1 MHPVAKIYYQLQN
14 IFCLQSQILQIQ
26 LTQQPLGLVQ
36 SFKLEHNYQIILL
49 IQLFPYENELLILIV
64 ELSLYPIIIPGE
76 LGQNIVIEFI
86 QEFVI
91 NVEDEFYK
99 LPTNPPAIQSQLEML
114 LFFTVVLIIV
124 KLLLTEI
131 PTTPPFFQ
139 TELILLLQINTL
151 LIVQF
156 TAYSSPIIV
165 PTAHTEYESLRI
177 VFRVEITSVI
187 YESKHNGVKNP
198 TIPTACMYE
207 ACNVNVTQED
217 NMINLPAKQPIKPY
231 QSNLLNE
238 SMFYQIHIF
247 YSYNVFQEITP
258 QPNNRPEYRIYQ
270 VVQV

>member
-1 MHPVAKIYYQLQN
+1 MVEVVFENFVNYLRSGNTDKLNIISFQQNQQHKINLSTQL
-14 IFCLQSQILQIQ
+14 IFYRIL
-26 LTQQPLGLVQ
+26 T
-36 SFKLEHNYQIILL
+36 K
-49 IQLFPYENELLILIV
+49 
-64 ELSLYPIIIPGE
+64 
-76 LGQNIVIEFI
+76 
-86 QEFVI
+86 
-91 NVEDEFYK
+91 
-99 LPTNPPAIQSQLEML
+99 
-114 LFFTVVLIIV
+114 TVVQLIIV